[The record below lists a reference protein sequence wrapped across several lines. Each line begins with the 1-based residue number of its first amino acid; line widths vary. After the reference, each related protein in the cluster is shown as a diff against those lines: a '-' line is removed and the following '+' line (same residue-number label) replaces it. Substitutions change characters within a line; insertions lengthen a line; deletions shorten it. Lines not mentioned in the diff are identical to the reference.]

1 MDTSPQ
7 QLLQNDSSTHPIMYT
22 TKLKIRRFKT
32 RAVFAI
38 APSTCATFS
47 LHRAAAALLA
57 SMASW
62 RVLTSGM
69 KSQLSRRD
77 ISRSTLPGE
86 IKLRRLPIRK
96 ERAEKLFSAWQ
107 LVDSIP
113 LYSRAMSAKY
123 GRPAS
128 TSPVSAQVLGLLLRS
143 QNWRS
148 EKVVLLEMRVLR
160 QVHPHLLFNNCGPPH
175 CSHQR

>member
-7 QLLQNDSSTHPIMYT
+7 QLLQNGSSTHPIMYT
-22 TKLKIRRFKT
+22 TKLHIHRFKT

-38 APSTCATFS
+38 ASSTCATFS
-47 LHRAAAALLA
+47 LQRAAAALLA
-57 SMASW
+57 SIASW
-62 RVLTSGM
+62 RALTSGM
-69 KSQLSRRD
+69 KNRLSQRN
-77 ISRSTLPGE
+77 ISRSTLPDE
-86 IKLRRLPIRK
+86 IELRRLPIRK
-96 ERAEKLFSAWQ
+96 ERAGKFLSAWQ
-107 LVDSIP
+107 LVDSTP

-148 EKVVLLEMRVLR
+148 EKWFSSR
-160 QVHPHLLFNNCGPPH
+160 
-175 CSHQR
+175 